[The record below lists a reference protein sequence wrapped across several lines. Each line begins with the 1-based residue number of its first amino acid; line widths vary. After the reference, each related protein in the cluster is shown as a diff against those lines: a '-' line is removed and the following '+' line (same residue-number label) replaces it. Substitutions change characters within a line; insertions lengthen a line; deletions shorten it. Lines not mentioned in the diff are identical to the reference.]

1 MTHSFASQFK
11 EQSPLHED
19 EGYVTYDVDSLFNN
33 IPLQEIIDLFIQ
45 QVSTENILLQ
55 IFSKTL
61 LEDY

>member
-1 MTHSFASQFK
+1 MTHSFALQFK
-11 EQSPLHED
+11 EQSPLNED
-19 EGYVTYDVDSLFNN
+19 EGYVTYDVDSLFND

-61 LEDY
+61 LED

>member
-11 EQSPLHED
+11 EQSPLNDD

>member
-1 MTHSFASQFK
+1 MTNSFASQFK
-11 EQSPLHED
+11 EQSPLNED